1 MSINEQRARN
11 YVESKAMQSRRERDK
26 LNDLEDRIRV
36 VLEAVD
42 YSPQGDDWNRFTG
55 AQEDYIAVSKLNNR
69 IANNMAR
76 NCLAFM
82 MSENQFD
89 LFAYGV

>member
-1 MSINEQRARN
+1 MNEQRAKA
-11 YVESKAMQSRRERDK
+11 YVESKAMQSRRERSK
-26 LNDLEDRIRV
+26 LDDLEDRIRV
-36 VLEAVD
+36 VLELVD
-42 YSPQGDDWNRFTG
+42 YNPQGDDWNRFTD
-55 AQEDYIAVSKLNNR
+55 AQEDYIAESMLNNR

-89 LFAYGV
+89 LFAYGA

>member
-1 MSINEQRARN
+1 MNEQRAKE
-11 YVESKAMQSRRERDK
+11 YVKNKAMQSRRERAA

-36 VLEAVD
+36 VLEMVD
-42 YSPQGDDWNRFTG
+42 YNPKGNDWHRFTG
-55 AQEDYIAVSKLNNR
+55 AQEDYIAESMLNER

-89 LFAYGV
+89 LFAFGA